1 MVQNLVIS
9 FNAIFPMFLIIGAGY
24 VIRKIGL
31 LDDVTTKK
39 VNNLTFR
46 FFLPVLTF
54 YNIYTT
60 DSGEVFRP
68 NLVVFSVLAIFIVFG
83 LLWVIVPRFEKE
95 DAKRGVIIQ
104 AIYRSNFIILGSPI
118 AMALAGE
125 GEGGVV
131 ALMIAFVIP
140 VYNSL
145 AVVCLEYWKDRKVS
159 LGKTLKGIATNPLIL
174 SSLAGILFL
183 LLKIQLPE
191 VLMSPVLQLK
201 SVATPLALVV
211 LGASL
216 HLEQVKGNKRNL
228 IIVVLG
234 RLLLVPAAVL
244 LPAAA
249 LGFRGIELITLLG
262 IFASPT
268 GVSSFTMA
276 QQMGGDGELAG
287 EAVVFTSLFS
297 LFSMFFWTF
306 LLKQLGMF

>member
-24 VIRKIGL
+24 VIRQIGL
-31 LDDVTTKK
+31 LDDSTTKK

-54 YNIYTT
+54 YNIYNT
-60 DSGEVFRP
+60 DPGEVFRP
-68 NLVVFSVLAIFIVFG
+68 GLVVFAVGAILAVFG
-83 LLWVIVPRFEKE
+83 LLFLIVPRFETE

-118 AMALAGE
+118 AMALADE
-125 GEGGVV
+125 SEAGVV

-140 VYNSL
+140 AYNSL

-174 SSLAGILFL
+174 ATLVGLFFL
-183 LLKIQLPE
+183 LLKIQLPGF
-191 VLMSPVLQLK
+191 LMDPVVQVK
-201 SVATPLALVV
+201 NVATPLALVV

-216 HLEQVKGNKRNL
+216 HLEKVKGNKRNL
-228 IIVVLG
+228 IIIVLG
-234 RLLLVPAAVL
+234 RLVLVPAAVL
-244 LPAAA
+244 LPAVAA
-249 LGFRGIELITLLG
+249 GFRGIELITLLG

-297 LFSMFFWTF
+297 LFTIFFWTF